1 MTIQFKKSNVK
12 RVTKDQMYKELNL
25 IESDKSNRVVVTDIN
40 SKEYRKEDQFYICP
54 IESLMNNVK
63 DAVLDGQYH
72 GVKTVYIVS
81 HMNNEISYQ
90 RFTKVINEV
99 LENDTYYSMLV
110 NSINRFNVD
119 IKLITYKNVKELT
132 TV

>member
-1 MTIQFKKSNVK
+1 MTIQ
-12 RVTKDQMYKELNL
+12 
-25 IESDKSNRVVVTDIN
+25 
-40 SKEYRKEDQFYICP
+40 
-54 IESLMNNVK
+54 K

-90 RFTKVINEV
+90 KFTKVINEA

-110 NSINRFNVD
+110 NSINRFNVK
-119 IKLITYKNVKELT
+119 IELITYKNVKEMT